1 MCFLSLLIYR
11 ACIPELFQILYV
23 LCFIF
28 YYAGHGNLTP
38 RTAEG
43 KIVTMVYALIGVPL
57 MLMCLSSL
65 GGFLA
70 EALQCAYMK
79 LCGNSFH
86 QRHRRQQQQHQKQP
100 QQQQR
105 LKDRN
110 GHHNNHHHQHLHH
123 DTDDNMDGNG
133 YTNNRRRTKRRMIRK
148 QHKNEVISL
157 KYFSECNRFGFGA
170 DSFFIFKQY
179 YI

>member
-1 MCFLSLLIYR
+1 
-11 ACIPELFQILYV
+11 
-23 LCFIF
+23 
-28 YYAGHGNLTP
+28 LTP
-38 RTAEG
+38 RTANG
-43 KIVTMVYALIGVPL
+43 KIFTMAYALIGVPL

-79 LCGNSFH
+79 LCGGSLH
-86 QRHRRQQQQHQKQP
+86 QRHRRHQHQKQS
-100 QQQQR
+100 QQQR
-105 LKDRN
+105 LKDRS

-148 QHKNEVISL
+148 QHKNEVISPT
-157 KYFSECNRFGFGA
+157 KNCNKMCCFVRIVFFSAHIHCRKINVYVCG
-170 DSFFIFKQY
+170 
-179 YI
+179 